1 MASEIKAGN
10 ATDGLSVSSDNTGTL
25 NIKTG
30 TGAGTTAISIDAS
43 QNVAIPG
50 TLTVGGIPSG
60 GNYILTSYT
69 SPSTWDATAAKAAG
83 LKSVKITVVGAGGA
97 GGGSTSSPT
106 LNGPN
111 GGGGGGGGSAITY
124 LPAASITPGSKTV
137 TAGTGANSFGPWGTA
152 TPFSPTATT
161 TATAGS
167 AGATPA
173 AGGPEGPGG
182 AGGAGSGGTINANG
196 NAGGTGGQLFNGGGT
211 GGSSAIFVNIVI
223 GGSAAGGAGVSG
235 ITYGGGSGGAG
246 ARSAGTGSI
255 SGVAGFPGIVII
267 EEFY

>member
-1 MASEIKAGN
+1 MATTIIAGN
-10 ATDGLSVSSDNTGTL
+10 ATNGLALTPDNTGTL
-25 NIKTG
+25 ELKTG

-43 QNVAIPG
+43 QNVAITG
-50 TLTVGGIPSG
+50 SLTVGGIPSG

-69 SPSTWDATAAKAAG
+69 SPSTWDATTKIAAG
-83 LKSVKITVVGAGGA
+83 LKAIKVTVVGAGGA
-97 GGGSTSSPT
+97 GGGSTSTPT
-106 LNGPN
+106 QNGPN

-137 TAGTGANSFGPWGTA
+137 TAGTGTNSFGPWGTA

-173 AGGPEGPGG
+173 AGAADGPGG

-196 NAGGTGGQLFNGGGT
+196 SPGIAGGQYFNGGGVA
-211 GGSSAIFVNIVI
+211 GSSVIFANVI
-223 GGSAAGGAGVSG
+223 AGGIGVGAAGISG
-235 ITYGGGSGGAG
+235 IAYGGGSGGAAG
-246 ARSAGTGSI
+246 RSNGTGSI
-255 SGVAGFPGIVII
+255 SGVAGFPGVVII